1 MRFPPD
7 IQKIEREK
15 RLKKRQE
22 LRELASPLRIK
33 RKMKPPV
40 PTRPR
45 TLLESMERSP
55 AKSGEVSSKG
65 SMEQANN
72 PPNSMER
79 RPEERGEASSS
90 SSVVEMV
97 QIEVA
102 TLENTSSMIN
112 QGLAIVVGNNS
123 YALVADI
130 LQRDLR
136 IEPGEASIWSR
147 LDELGQIMAKLMIQR
162 PVFGN

>member
-1 MRFPPD
+1 
-7 IQKIEREK
+7 
-15 RLKKRQE
+15 
-22 LRELASPLRIK
+22 
-33 RKMKPPV
+33 
-40 PTRPR
+40 
-45 TLLESMERSP
+45 
-55 AKSGEVSSKG
+55 
-65 SMEQANN
+65 
-72 PPNSMER
+72 MER

-97 QIEVA
+97 QIEVE

-136 IEPGEASIWSR
+136 IEPVEATIWSQ
-147 LDELGQIMAKLMIQR
+147 LDELG
-162 PVFGN
+162 

>member
-7 IQKIEREK
+7 IQKLEREK

-22 LRELASPLRIK
+22 IRKLTRPLRIK
-33 RKMKPPV
+33 RRKKPPV
-40 PTRPR
+40 STRPR
-45 TLLESMERSP
+45 TLLESMERRL
-55 AKSGEVSSKG
+55 AERGEVLLEG
-65 SMEQANN
+65 STKQPNN
-72 PPNSMER
+72 PPELMER

-112 QGLAIVVGNNS
+112 QGLAIVMGHNS
-123 YALVADI
+123 YASVANI

-136 IEPGEASIWSR
+136 IDLGEASIWSR
-147 LDELGQIMAKLMIQR
+147 LDDLG
-162 PVFGN
+162 